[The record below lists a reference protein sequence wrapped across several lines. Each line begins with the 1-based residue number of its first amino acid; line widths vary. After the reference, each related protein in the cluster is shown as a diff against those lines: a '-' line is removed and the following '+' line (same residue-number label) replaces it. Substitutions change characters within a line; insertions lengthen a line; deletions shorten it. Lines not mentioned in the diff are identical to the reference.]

1 MNNYEKNY
9 QNKKAKYKAYKAIW
23 KLAHGKFGGDYQ
35 KAIREIA
42 CLFEQ
47 LEKERE
53 PKIPLDEIWGD
64 DNSNEQNEQLG
75 VMQDLDNVFKPAFDF
90 AKKMQ
95 NIGNKGE

>member
-35 KAIREIA
+35 KAIKEVA

-47 LEKERE
+47 IEKEKKAQCGE
-53 PKIPLDEIWGD
+53 PY
-64 DNSNEQNEQLG
+64 DNDCFGFMN
-75 VMQDLDNVFKPAFDF
+75 AFDELCKPVDDYIAN
-90 AKKMQ
+90 AKRLQ
-95 NIGNKGE
+95 V

>member
-35 KAIREIA
+35 KAIKEIA

-64 DNSNEQNEQLG
+64 DNSNEQLG
-75 VMQDLDNVFKPAFDF
+75 IMQDLDNVFKPAFDF

-95 NIGNKGE
+95 GNKGE

>member
-23 KLAHGKFGGDYQ
+23 KLAHGKFGGNYQ
-35 KAIREIA
+35 KAIKEIA

-64 DNSNEQNEQLG
+64 DNSNEQLG
-75 VMQDLDNVFKPAFDF
+75 IMQDLDNVFKPAFDF

-95 NIGNKGE
+95 GTKGE